1 MMMKIKNKRY
11 KKVCHEKNL
20 KFEDYKNSLEAAQTE
35 NQINNLEKNKID
47 IDSLKEVHKELITK
61 INIKNTKI

>member
-1 MMMKIKNKRY
+1 MKKT
-11 KKVCHEKNL
+11 L

-61 INIKNTKI
+61 INIKNTKIQK